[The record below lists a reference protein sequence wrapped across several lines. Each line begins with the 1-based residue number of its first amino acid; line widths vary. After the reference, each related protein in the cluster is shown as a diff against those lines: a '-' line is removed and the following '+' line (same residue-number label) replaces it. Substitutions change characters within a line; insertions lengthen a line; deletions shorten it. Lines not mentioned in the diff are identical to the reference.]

1 MVEVA
6 SNDGY
11 LLQYFVQRNVPVL
24 GIEPAAN
31 VAKVAVEKGVPT
43 LVQFFG
49 TQLAKQLAQ
58 KAVAPTWFLAITC
71 WRRFRT

>member
-1 MVEVA
+1 M
-6 SNDGY
+6 
-11 LLQYFVQRNVPVL
+11 L

-49 TQLAKQLAQ
+49 AELARELAAQ
-58 KAVAPTWFLAITC
+58 GRCADLVA
-71 WRRFRT
+71 RQ